1 MRPLLTI
8 LLTFTAFFAH
18 AQVNNTELAD
28 PKPGP
33 QAAWQQMAKPS
44 LGWGSID
51 VRYSRS
57 QVPATTAKS
66 PLLRAW
72 RGERVS
78 AQAVLATPKTLQR
91 VTFAVSDLKSG
102 RNIIPASAIRKYFV
116 RYVIADSYKEREDT
130 VLVADR
136 LDPVTELKVEAN
148 TARPLWLDIHVPADA
163 AAGTYKGTLTVNSP
177 EASSSSFV

>member
-1 MRPLLTI
+1 MKRLLTI
-8 LLTFTAFFAH
+8 FLTCTAIFAH

-33 QAAWQQMAKPS
+33 QEAWRQMAKPT

-51 VRYSRS
+51 IRYSRS

-78 AQAVLATPKTLQR
+78 AQAVLATPKTLER
-91 VTFAVSDLKSG
+91 VTFSVS
-102 RNIIPASAIRKYFV
+102 
-116 RYVIADSYKEREDT
+116 
-130 VLVADR
+130 
-136 LDPVTELKVEAN
+136 
-148 TARPLWLDIHVPADA
+148 
-163 AAGTYKGTLTVNSP
+163 
-177 EASSSSFV
+177 